1 MKKYIEENKGTLPEG
16 VAIDLNFEDLEKEA
30 SWKKIDQE
38 KTYDRIIAHYVFD
51 ELKDPEALIAKAS
64 KLLGKGGFFSVNGPD
79 VCDWEEFYKNA
90 MKEAGI
96 EASFI
101 DEAIDENEEKRDAFR
116 EMVGK
121 YFSKVDIVALES
133 SFRFDKADD
142 IFEWMQ
148 KRYETQTKFFA
159 SNQNKIKEYFA
170 DKIAKEGEIIITTTS
185 HFLHCSV

>member
-1 MKKYIEENKGTLPEG
+1 
-16 VAIDLNFEDLEKEA
+16 
-30 SWKKIDQE
+30 
-38 KTYDRIIAHYVFD
+38 
-51 ELKDPEALIAKAS
+51 
-64 KLLGKGGFFSVNGPD
+64 
-79 VCDWEEFYKNA
+79 

-170 DKIAKEGEIIITTTS
+170 DKIAKEGEIVITTTS